1 MAMGDTQKPLKRSAF
16 GRTRPLSVALAV
28 ALWTFG
34 LATSLFLLGMWG
46 RTVLVDSPTLE
57 SSARSIIDADLATG
71 RINTWF
77 EEGLA
82 TAADLD
88 SATARSVVSSIES
101 RPEYQGAVDAII
113 GAFVDTLFATDGDLA
128 RVDLDAALSPL
139 VPIVVGEL
147 VRRDVPVEVE
157 RIEDAL
163 DDAGVVELDT
173 GEAASVAAV
182 LTDAKVF
189 LTQVVVVSLLGMFI
203 TALVAVSLA
212 AERLAMV
219 RQLSTRVMVAAVSYA
234 VILRLAGWALD
245 PRRGRSPIAGG
256 TAMIFSSNSQVFL
269 IFGGV
274 AAGIAVIGY
283 WFAVRDRDSAVA
295 RSQETVDDDTREL
308 ISV

>member
-1 MAMGDTQKPLKRSAF
+1 
-16 GRTRPLSVALAV
+16 
-28 ALWTFG
+28 
-34 LATSLFLLGMWG
+34 MWG

-57 SSARSIIDADLATG
+57 GSARTIIDADLAAG

-88 SATARSVVSSIES
+88 SETARSVVSSIES
-101 RPEYQGAVDAII
+101 RPEYQEAVDAII
-113 GAFVDTLFATDGDLA
+113 GAFVDTLFAADGTLA

-139 VPIVVGEL
+139 VPVVAAEL

-163 DDAGVVELDT
+163 DDAGVVELGT
-173 GEAASVAAV
+173 GSAASFAAV
-182 LTDAKVF
+182 VTDAKVF
-189 LTQVVVVSLLGMFI
+189 LTQVVVMSLLGMFV
-203 TALVAVSLA
+203 TALIAVSLA

-219 RQLSTRVMVAAVSYA
+219 RQLSTRVTVAAASYA

-274 AAGIAVIGY
+274 AAGIAAVGY
-283 WFAVRDRDSAVA
+283 WIAVRDRNSAVA
-295 RSQETVDDDTREL
+295 QSPETVDDDTREL
-308 ISV
+308 VSV

>member
-1 MAMGDTQKPLKRSAF
+1 MRNTQKPHRQQDF
-16 GRTRPLSVALAV
+16 RRPRPRSVALV
-28 ALWTFG
+28 VVLWTFG

-57 SSARSIIDADLATG
+57 GSARTIIDADLAAG

-88 SATARSVVSSIES
+88 SETARSVVSSIES
-101 RPEYQGAVDAII
+101 RPEYQEAVDAII
-113 GAFVDTLFATDGDLA
+113 GAFVDTLFAADGTLA

-139 VPIVVGEL
+139 VPVVAAEL

-163 DDAGVVELDT
+163 DDAGVVELGT
-173 GEAASVAAV
+173 GSAASFAAV
-182 LTDAKVF
+182 VTDAKVF
-189 LTQVVVVSLLGMFI
+189 LTQVVVMSLLGMFV
-203 TALVAVSLA
+203 TALIAVSLA

-219 RQLSTRVMVAAVSYA
+219 RQLSTRVTVAAASYA

-274 AAGIAVIGY
+274 AAGIAAVGY
-283 WFAVRDRDSAVA
+283 WIAVRDRNSAVA
-295 RSQETVDDDTREL
+295 QSPETVDDDTREL
-308 ISV
+308 VSV